1 VRRCALLTTTV
12 LAIACSVVATT
23 PMVALAQHLAVVN
36 KSSNSLSLIDPVT
49 RKEVAEIPTG
59 YSPHEVGISPD
70 GVFAYV
76 TDYGTGPEP
85 GNTITVI
92 DLGETRPVAKI
103 DLGSHT
109 RPHGI
114 AVAND
119 GTIWVTTEG
128 SRHLLHIDPL
138 SQRILQEVQ
147 TSQEI
152 THQVAVSEKHGRA
165 FTANI
170 GSGNVTVVDAVAGTV
185 VTHITTGA
193 GAEGIDVSP
202 DGERVYVA
210 NRQAGTLSEIDVR
223 TNRVLRTLRVGDFP
237 IRVKVRPDGSE
248 ALVSNAR
255 GSEVVAV
262 NLVGWRVVR
271 RLPIGAFPVGILI
284 TPDNRTAYVAN
295 TGDDR
300 ISVIDLVN
308 WRLDGEMVAGDEPD
322 GMAWV
327 PAAPPQLNRN

>member
-1 VRRCALLTTTV
+1 MRHPVLFTTTV
-12 LAIACSVVATT
+12 LVIACSGIAEAPQVAF
-23 PMVALAQHLAVVN
+23 AQQLVVVN
-36 KSSNSLSLIDPVT
+36 KSSNSLSVIDPVT
-49 RKEVAEIPTG
+49 RQEVAEIPTG
-59 YSPHEVGISPD
+59 FAPHEVGISPD
-70 GVFAYV
+70 GLLAYV

-85 GNTITVI
+85 GSTITVI
-92 DLGETRPVAKI
+92 DLGQAEPIAKI
-103 DLGSHT
+103 ELGAHT

-114 AVAND
+114 VVATD

-128 SRHLLHIDPL
+128 SRHVLHIDPL
-138 SQRILQEVQ
+138 SQRIIQEIE

-152 THQVAVSEKHGRA
+152 THQVAISEKHARA

-170 GSGNVTVVDAVAGTV
+170 GSGSVTAVDAIAGTV
-185 VTHITTGA
+185 VTHIITGA

-202 DGERVYVA
+202 DGERVYVT
-210 NRQAGTLSEIDVR
+210 NRQAGTLSEIDVA
-223 TNRVLRTLRVGDFP
+223 TNRVLRTLTVGDFP

-271 RLPIGAFPVGILI
+271 RIAIGAFPVGILI

-295 TGDDR
+295 TADDKV
-300 ISVIDLVN
+300 SVIDLVN
-308 WRLDGEMVAGDEPD
+308 WQLDGEIVAGDEPD

-327 PAAPPQLNRN
+327 ASAPPSIRRD